1 MKAKVEGRRAVNHYV
16 YNSVVRGDKQ
26 GVDATSQAAHP
37 VIRTHDETNRKAI
50 YVNRLMTVKIE
61 GMSEQESDAL
71 LNFLFDHCEKPEFVY
86 THVWRKGDLVVW
98 DNRCSSHAR
107 TDFPSD
113 QRCLLLRTTVRGTSR
128 PY

>member
-1 MKAKVEGRRAVNHYV
+1 
-16 YNSVVRGDKQ
+16 GDKQ

-50 YVNRLMTVKIE
+50 YVNRLMTVRIE
-61 GMSEQESDAL
+61 RMSEQESDAL

-98 DNRCSSHAR
+98 DNRAPATRAPTSLRISVACCCEP
-107 TDFPSD
+107 PS
-113 QRCLLLRTTVRGTSR
+113 RGPR
-128 PY
+128 DPIRRRHIVPGGFL